1 MENSRIISPSVL
13 SMDYSKMPEQVAQLN
28 ASPAK
33 WLHFD
38 VMDGHFVPNLTFG
51 PDILKGFCKLSDLVM
66 DVHLM
71 VSDPAK
77 YAPIFIDAGANMVT
91 FHVEALDND
100 MEKVQSL
107 LDEIHKLGAMAGVVV
122 KPKTDVKII
131 QPVLSSCDMVLIM
144 TVEPGFGGQSF
155 MEDMMPKVKWL
166 AQQREALH
174 LSYRIEVDGGINGTT
189 YKKAV
194 AAGADTLV
202 AGSFV
207 FKGNIAENVKALLK

>member
-107 LDEIHKLGAMAGVVV
+107 LDEIHTLGAMAGVVV

-166 AQQREALH
+166 VDQREAMQ

-189 YKKAV
+189 YKTAV
-194 AAGADTLV
+194 EAGADTLV

-207 FKGNIAENVKALLK
+207 FKGNIIENVKALLK

>member
-38 VMDGHFVPNLTFG
+38 VMDGHLVPNLTFG

-166 AQQREALH
+166 VNQ
-174 LSYRIEVDGGINGTT
+174 
-189 YKKAV
+189 
-194 AAGADTLV
+194 
-202 AGSFV
+202 
-207 FKGNIAENVKALLK
+207 

>member
-1 MENSRIISPSVL
+1 MKCLSPSIL
-13 SMDYSKMPEQVAQLN
+13 AADYGKLAEEIRKVDEAGAQYI
-28 ASPAK
+28 
-33 WLHFD
+33 HID
-38 VMDGHFVPNLTFG
+38 VMDGAFVPNITIGAPVLA
-51 PDILKGFCKLSDLVM
+51 DLRKYTDKIM

-166 AQQREALH
+166 VNQREAMQ

-189 YKKAV
+189 YKTAV
-194 AAGADTLV
+194 EAGADTLV

-207 FKGNIAENVKALLK
+207 FKGNIIENVKALLK

>member
-166 AQQREALH
+166 VNQREAMQ

-189 YKKAV
+189 YKTAV
-194 AAGADTLV
+194 EAGADTLV

-207 FKGNIAENVKALLK
+207 FKGNIIENVKALLK